1 MTTTVFHLTTEE
13 KLAFSD
19 LSRWN
24 GKKTTRK
31 NKNFSGLMYGWS
43 DFWSVIFYTNIFT
56 EKKNPKENKTKK
68 ILSTENLITI
78 EFQHTPFRIIKI
90 SKHFHFN
97 RFLWMKLVRAKHKL
111 CLQIECYWEKL
122 FCVGRSSL
130 EKHPYSS
137 STILQL
143 IILSEVDTE
152 WRLQ

>member
-24 GKKTTRK
+24 GKKQQAKTKISVAWCMADLIFDLLSFIQIYLRK
-31 NKNFSGLMYGWS
+31 
-43 DFWSVIFYTNIFT
+43 
-56 EKKNPKENKTKK
+56 KKNPKENKTKK

-111 CLQIECYWEKL
+111 CLQIECYWEKQ